1 MNRSVKRTLMRS
13 NGDEVAVVRDMDEG
27 LPPEKVPSSKKEK
40 STATVAATK
49 VKGDGS
55 PIHNKGGQYAA
66 YYSADKD
73 KKGKKAWEIRGHKP
87 GEKKR
92 FGKYVMTVRTRQEA
106 TKAMEKLMIERRDT
120 LKEAHIATGGVS
132 YEQAAS
138 EVAEDVFALK
148 KEYEKDKAKLEAQLE
163 TTRRGLL
170 KAQADLGDNAAENLA
185 HFRKGVQEGVAGAV
199 SQEPDH
205 QSALKLIA
213 EEMQKGME
221 RWAIDTI
228 SFERDSSG
236 AVEVSYQSS
245 NTFKIGGE

>member
-27 LPPEKVPSSKKEK
+27 LPPEKVPASKKAK

-49 VKGDGS
+49 VIGDSS

-87 GEKKR
+87 GVKKR

-106 TKAMEKLMIERRDT
+106 IKAMEKLMIERRDT

-163 TTRRGLL
+163 TARRGLL
-170 KAQADLGDNAAENLA
+170 KAQADLGVQSQWIENAEAEA
-185 HFRKGVQEGVAGAV
+185 EKMIERWKEP
-199 SQEPDH
+199 QEPDH

>member
-49 VKGDGS
+49 VKGDAS

-87 GEKKR
+87 GAKKR
-92 FGKYVMTVRTRQEA
+92 FGKYVMTVRTRPEA
-106 TKAMEKLMIERRDT
+106 IKAMEKLMIERRDT

-138 EVAEDVFALK
+138 EVAEDVFALRE
-148 KEYEKDKAKLEAQLE
+148 EYKKDKANLEAQLE
-163 TTRRGLL
+163 TARRGLL
-170 KAQADLGDNAAENLA
+170 KAQKEMGDKLSL
-185 HFRKGVQEGVAGAV
+185 EG
-199 SQEPDH
+199 QQQKEPDH

-228 SFERDSSG
+228 SFERDGSG

-245 NTFKIGGE
+245 NTFKIGDKND